1 MENIVNTENQSLR
14 SPQSSTGQKTAQAV
28 QTVLRVLLGAF
39 LVFTGITHL
48 TSART
53 DFLAQVP
60 TWLPVNGD
68 LVVILSGVA
77 EIALGLALIFLV
89 KQRVLVGLAVAA
101 FFVLIF
107 PGNISQ
113 YVNRIDAFGMNTDQA
128 RFTRLFFQPVL
139 IAWALWA
146 TGAWRA
152 LFTRKVE
159 SS

>member
-1 MENIVNTENQSLR
+1 MENRVNTENKSLR
-14 SPQSSTGQKTAQAV
+14 SEQSSAGQRAWRTA
-28 QTVLRVLLGAF
+28 QTVLRVLLGVF
-39 LVFTGITHL
+39 LVCTGITHL
-48 TSART
+48 TSARGE
-53 DFLAQVP
+53 FLAQVP
-60 TWLPVNGD
+60 TWLPVNGE
-68 LVVILSGVA
+68 LVVILSGIA

-128 RFTRLFFQPVL
+128 RFNRLFFQPVL